1 MIIDTAIRTPSFQ
14 QKTPGPAAAPNG
26 TAFADMLTK
35 AAGLD
40 RDFTRM
46 TPNDMKTAAKK
57 LFDDGKIDLHQLGM
71 LQMAGPLGKVG
82 PNGQFIPFTPAEKAQ
97 IDNTPVNYIQMTKDA
112 IAGIESRGQASSP
125 TSGYRDWKALNALLT
140 QQQGVR

>member
-1 MIIDTAIRTPSFQ
+1 MFVQNATNTPSFQ
-14 QKTPGPAAAPNG
+14 PKTPGPSAAPNG
-26 TAFADMLTK
+26 AAFADMLTK

-40 RDFTRM
+40 RDYTRM

-57 LFDDGKIDLHQLGM
+57 LFDEGKIDLHQLGM

-82 PNGQFIPFTPAEKAQ
+82 PNGQFVPFTPAEQAR
-97 IDNTPVNYIQMTKDA
+97 IDSTPVNYIQLTRNA
-112 IAGIESRGQASSP
+112 IAGIESRGEASNP
-125 TSGYRDWKALNALLT
+125 TSGYRDWKFLNTLLT